1 MEVKKDVDVLIKE
14 VAACNTL
21 TAEEDFALTKAVQ
34 DKGTDWRTR
43 RRSCTRCTTALWL
56 VLQSNT

>member
-21 TAEEDFALTKAVQ
+21 TAEEDF
-34 DKGTDWRTR
+34 
-43 RRSCTRCTTALWL
+43 RSDEGCTGQRYRL
-56 VLQSNT
+56 

>member
-21 TAEEDFALTKAVQ
+21 TAEEDLAKQGRADVSEVSA
-34 DKGTDWRTR
+34 WH
-43 RRSCTRCTTALWL
+43 ANHHL
-56 VLQSNT
+56 VGLAQLL

>member
-21 TAEEDFALTKAVQ
+21 TARGGLCSDEGCTGQRYRLRRDEEAARGVRPLC
-34 DKGTDWRTR
+34 G
-43 RRSCTRCTTALWL
+43 
-56 VLQSNT
+56 